1 LPALLLSLLA
11 LLLVHLALATH
22 LLGGEMTYRYLD
34 ANGPAAAPF
43 RYKITVKVYHNCN
56 LGVSGVAA
64 PNTNAIIGFITK
76 RRAQNWRLPVSTMP
90 GRHGL
95 MGGSVQSGVM
105 NITSYSLS
113 PNCISPRIPLGC
125 GISGPSQ
132 PFQLQKFVDIVNLP
146 ASLNGYYAV
155 LTRSARNNDVA
166 NITNLATRH

>member
-1 LPALLLSLLA
+1 LPAVLLA
-11 LLLVHLALATH
+11 LLALLVHPVLATH

-43 RYKITVKVYHNCN
+43 RYEVRVTVYNNCN
-56 LGVSGVAA
+56 LGASGIAA
-64 PNTNAIIGFITK
+64 PSTNAIIGFYNQTTGEK
-76 RRAQNWRLPVSTMP
+76 LALTSVNYARTTWVD
-90 GRHGL
+90 
-95 MGGSVQSGVM
+95 GGSVQTGVM
-105 NITSYSLS
+105 NIISYSLS

-146 ASLNGYYAV
+146 ASLDGYYAV